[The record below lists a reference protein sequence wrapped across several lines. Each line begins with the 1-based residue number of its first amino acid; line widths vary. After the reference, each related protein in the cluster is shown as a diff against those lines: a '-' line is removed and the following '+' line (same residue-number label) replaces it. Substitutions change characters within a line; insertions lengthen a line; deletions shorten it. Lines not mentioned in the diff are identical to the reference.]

1 MNSYHISGGSVI
13 IGDSLIGMEKG
24 NRLDHQ
30 DDDGYDCGVH
40 VFEAKGG
47 LDALR
52 AIRPIKIMNKE
63 YDKETVLR
71 ELAADRED
79 AFYMVDLS
87 IVLAKLGKWRNLMPR
102 VKVRLLKRPGDFGIQ
117 AYNLTVSSQPFY
129 AIKCNGDELVCR
141 LLANAGCGFDCASQ
155 AEIEQVLSCSS
166 PRYSPKC
173 VTGLFLCSNV
183 AQTHCDLCMYMIL
196 HSHPCL

>member
-1 MNSYHISGGSVI
+1 MDCSSGYVEPLKELGDKAVKGEPPPSMDSYHISGGSVI
-13 IGDSLIGMEKG
+13 IGESLIGMEKG

-63 YDKETVLR
+63 YDQETVLR

-102 VKVRLLKRPGDFGIQ
+102 VKV
-117 AYNLTVSSQPFY
+117 SS
-129 AIKCNGDELVCR
+129 
-141 LLANAGCGFDCASQ
+141 
-155 AEIEQVLSCSS
+155 
-166 PRYSPKC
+166 
-173 VTGLFLCSNV
+173 
-183 AQTHCDLCMYMIL
+183 
-196 HSHPCL
+196 